1 MNLFFFQAEDGI
13 RDWSVTGV
21 QTCALPICD
30 IEKARQQRTELE
42 LVQARLAR
50 TDPNA
55 SERVFIDT
63 TNPAMQRL
71 QTMYS
76 ELLLE
81 RNNLALEV
89 TDRHPRLQALD
100 DRMREIRVEMRREVA
115 AQIAALRTREE
126 ILNRQM
132 GDLLQKNREV
142 PAVELAMQ
150 RLQREAKNND
160 DLLAVLKAKH
170 Q

>member
-1 MNLFFFQAEDGI
+1 
-13 RDWSVTGV
+13 
-21 QTCALPICD
+21 
-30 IEKARQQRTELE
+30 
-42 LVQARLAR
+42 R
-50 TDPNA
+50 TDPANA
-55 SERVFIDT
+55 SERVFVDS
-63 TNPAMQRL
+63 TNPAMQKL

-76 ELLLE
+76 DLLLE
-81 RNNLALEV
+81 RNNLAIEV

-100 DRMREIRVEMRREVA
+100 DRLREVRVEMRREVA

-142 PAVELAMQ
+142 QTVEMAML
-150 RLQREAKNND
+150 RLQREDQKNND
-160 DLLAVLKAKH
+160 HLEQL

>member
-1 MNLFFFQAEDGI
+1 
-13 RDWSVTGV
+13 
-21 QTCALPICD
+21 
-30 IEKARQQRTELE
+30 
-42 LVQARLAR
+42 
-50 TDPNA
+50 
-55 SERVFIDT
+55 
-63 TNPAMQRL
+63 TNPATQRL

-76 ELLLE
+76 DLLLD

-100 DRMREIRVEMRREVA
+100 DRMRESRAEMRREVA

-132 GDLLQKNREV
+132 RDLLQKNREV
-142 PAVELAMQ
+142 PAVQLAMQ

-160 DLLAVLKAKH
+160 DLPPRLQAK
-170 Q
+170 